1 MSCCQ
6 EMLQGQNDE
15 LMVFLDKSMMA
26 DGRIMNEVD
35 SEYYLRI
42 NRSDGSYAYYAIAY
56 CPFCG
61 RPISSAVQGF
71 RG

>member
-6 EMLQGQNDE
+6 EMLQGQHDE
-15 LMVFLDKSMMA
+15 VIVLLDKSVMV

-42 NRSDGSYAYYAIAY
+42 RRSDGSYSYYAVAY

-61 RPISSAVQGF
+61 CPISSTARGF